1 MDTIDAPVYSAT
13 TKRQRQQLP
22 KTSLQQELQAK
33 MRERKKLGLSAD
45 ITSEESEGLDS
56 DEENSWK
63 MEYRARQ
70 QGRPERPTS
79 AKRRAKPDLGDTLRP
94 GEANRFLKSSKKDT
108 KSTLRETPPLK
119 ESPRFSKESN
129 RDVDRMFGTLGGSP
143 KGRTTPSPLDSK
155 FGMDTVDAPVYSSKH
170 RKSPAE
176 EGLFSRN
183 SPVSPGPGG
192 LPKTIPSGKHSP
204 APGKQSPVTRELTAE
219 EKIFGVRQ
227 SPTRESPKEKEWKAP
242 NFRQSPVPG
251 QDRASPSSDFLKGGR
266 KTPDSSLMPIN
277 ESPRPVPRG
286 RHGAPTQE
294 TRLRSRESSPRSL
307 SLESP
312 GRSERPKP
320 KVDIF
325 GRKERK
331 IEFEEDKTE
340 KTTSSRERRRFTKD
354 DKSAGQKSITGRK
367 TPTGRE
373 TPTGTGRKSPFS
385 TGRQTPTSGKKSS
398 GLDMKDEQKPKKE
411 PGLFDFLQ
419 DDADDKKDKTS
430 GSKQRPRPRAER
442 PVERRGVG
450 MKKSVSHDSIT
461 GELAAG
467 DQPSIMEESSRDDRI
482 PMDQSSVCAELDE
495 DPDRR
500 IVREKEREQKLLG
513 PSKQRSDRREADDI
527 ISRVEDAQTDP
538 KQLTTQRSASAKT
551 NEKVVKP
558 KPRHTLPGTR
568 PSSAATS
575 QDSEMF
581 NSTMSIRQTI
591 FEEWRR
597 ARDKEIKQKEAEKKK
612 KEEEEKK
619 KKEKEK
625 LDKLQENKLSYE
637 AWMKERGISF
647 VKEQRKKQHEEE
659 KKKHEE
665 EKEKLS
671 KKKDAKKDFEIWKE
685 TKDEKLIDEHKK
697 AIEKKHRQKQAER
710 EKKLEKEKDNESA
723 FKKWKERKDK
733 IIEANK
739 EKEHEQKSQTAKQV
753 VMTQKQKERQAMK
766 DYNEWL
772 QKKETQ
778 QQKDAL
784 RQRRHSDDY
793 YDDFKPAW
801 SPAGKLIPC
810 GR

>member
-227 SPTRESPKEKEWKAP
+227 SPTRE
-242 NFRQSPVPG
+242 
-251 QDRASPSSDFLKGGR
+251 R
-266 KTPDSSLMPIN
+266 K
-277 ESPRPVPRG
+277 
-286 RHGAPTQE
+286 
-294 TRLRSRESSPRSL
+294 
-307 SLESP
+307 
-312 GRSERPKP
+312 K
-320 KVDIF
+320 
-325 GRKERK
+325 
-331 IEFEEDKTE
+331 
-340 KTTSSRERRRFTKD
+340 
-354 DKSAGQKSITGRK
+354 
-367 TPTGRE
+367 
-373 TPTGTGRKSPFS
+373 
-385 TGRQTPTSGKKSS
+385 SGKLQIFDSHQFPARTEPLLALTFEAGRRLTRALCQS
-398 GLDMKDEQKPKKE
+398 MKAHVRFPAAGMAPPLRRLGYGPGNPHQDEQKPKKE

-500 IVREKEREQKLLG
+500 IVREKEH
-513 PSKQRSDRREADDI
+513 DI

-619 KKEKEK
+619 KKEKE
-625 LDKLQENKLSYE
+625 
-637 AWMKERGISF
+637 RGISF

-710 EKKLEKEKDNESA
+710 EKKLEKEKDNE
-723 FKKWKERKDK
+723 KERKDK

-772 QKKETQ
+772 QKKREENQ
-778 QQKDAL
+778 QQKESTI
-784 RQRRHSDDY
+784 RKIQKMREQQGEGDY
-793 YDDFKPAW
+793 KPPW
-801 SPAGKLIPC
+801 SPASKIIPC